1 MAAEQPPRIGL
12 FVAAHKPWPLPAQP
26 LYRPLGLGGYRPG
39 DAPDALTDA
48 DGDNIAER
56 NPHYSEL
63 TGWYWIW
70 KNVRDLDV
78 VGLCHYRRYFFL
90 QPGHPG
96 FHADKLYLEPTAK
109 NMAGPLFDHPEPLI
123 SHVTHQ
129 GGVIV
134 PRPTTFPGP
143 VSWQYAHCHRGSD
156 WQAFLQAI
164 AETSPAHARRLK
176 HFDTSRQLTPY
187 NMMIAPWSF
196 FDDYMALLMA
206 VLEKT
211 ETLIDYPDDPYQQRI
226 PAFLAERLFTL
237 HLVALRPKRLE
248 VPVLITDRQAH

>member
-1 MAAEQPPRIGL
+1 MRPDPRIGF
-12 FVAAHKPWPLPAQP
+12 FVATHKPWPLPAHP
-26 LYRPLGLGGYRPG
+26 LYRPIGLGGHRP
-39 DAPDALTDA
+39 DDRPDALSDA
-48 DGDNIAER
+48 EGDSIAER

-96 FHADKLYLEPTAK
+96 FLSNKLYLEPTAG
-109 NMAGPLFDHPEPLI
+109 NMAGPLFEHPEVLLREV
-123 SHVTHQ
+123 HRQ

-134 PRPTTFPGP
+134 PRPAIFPGS
-143 VSWQYAHCHRGSD
+143 VSWQYAHCHRSTD
-156 WQAFLQAI
+156 WQAFLQAVV
-164 AETSPAHARRLK
+164 ETSPVHARHLTY
-176 HFDTSRQLTPY
+176 FDSSRQMTPY

-196 FDDYMALLMA
+196 FDDYMALMMA
-206 VLEKT
+206 VLERT
-211 ETLIDYPDDPYQQRI
+211 ESLIDYPDDPYQQRI

-237 HLVALRPKRLE
+237 HLVATRPKRLE
-248 VPVLITDRQAH
+248 VPVLITDRKAD